1 MQGTVLSTQLK
12 LAIVGAALA
21 VSGVAMAA
29 GAGGPE
35 RFHDRAGHPHH
46 HGQYGFHTQQGH
58 EFQRCDKGMRGHR
71 HAHMQRAGLIVPGYG
86 VVSRDFVD
94 GMGLNEEQQK
104 LLDEARTA
112 AKELRENRREHTKA
126 QREARFNLF
135 KADTLNPQQ
144 ALKQREE
151 YRDKLHAERRE
162 VEQKWLAVWNSL
174 DAGQQARVADHLKQR
189 AEKAQERIKRM
200 EEHKAQRDAAKSE
213 RAAVNSGSDT
223 RA

>member
-1 MQGTVLSTQLK
+1 
-12 LAIVGAALA
+12 
-21 VSGVAMAA
+21 
-29 GAGGPE
+29 
-35 RFHDRAGHPHH
+35 
-46 HGQYGFHTQQGH
+46 
-58 EFQRCDKGMRGHR
+58 
-71 HAHMQRAGLIVPGYG
+71 MQRAGLIVPGYG